1 MKTLTLNIPETVDL
15 TEKEAKTMLAANLYE
30 IGKLSLGQAAEL
42 AGYTKRTFMELLGN
56 FNISIFNQDPA
67 ELENDVRNAE
77 SYNI

>member
-1 MKTLTLNIPETVDL
+1 MKTLILNIPETVDL
-15 TEKEAKTMLAANLYE
+15 TENEAKTMLAANLYE
-30 IGKLSLGQAAEL
+30 TGKLSLGQAAEL

-56 FNISIFNQDPA
+56 FNVSIFNQDPA